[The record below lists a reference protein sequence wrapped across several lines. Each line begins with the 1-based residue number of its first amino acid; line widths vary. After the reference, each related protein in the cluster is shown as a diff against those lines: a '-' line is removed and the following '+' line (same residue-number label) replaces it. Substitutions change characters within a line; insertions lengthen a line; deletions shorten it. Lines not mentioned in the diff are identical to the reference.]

1 MLSGPWPTGSNWAGN
16 VAFRATGVHTPR
28 SVEELQLLV
37 TRGDPLRAVGSR
49 HSFTRIADT
58 TGHQVSMAALPRVLE
73 VDSATRSVR
82 VSAGLRYGD
91 LAGALSQAGL
101 ALPNLGSLPHISVAG
116 SCATGTHGSGMRNPV
131 LSAGVGSLTMVT
143 AGGDLL
149 RVDRESHG
157 EDYGGFVIALGRL
170 GIVTELVL
178 DLVPAFEVAQTVVED
193 VAEEVAVEQLP
204 AILAAAYSVS
214 IFTDWRSDRV
224 QVWVK
229 EQLGRTDGWSG
240 RPLWGGRL
248 ADGPRHPIA
257 GMPTQN
263 ATTQLG
269 IPGPW
274 SERLPHFRLDFTP
287 SSGKELQ
294 SEYVV
299 PMTRAAEAWQAL
311 GVVRERIARVLQ
323 VSEVRAIATDDLWLS
338 PTGGSPSVAFH
349 FTWVPDTEAVLPVVA
364 AVEQQLAPLG
374 ARPHWGKVFSTPP
387 SVLADL
393 YPRMDDFRRLVT
405 ALDPTG
411 VFGNEL
417 VDTWI
422 GVR

>member
-214 IFTDWRSDRV
+214 IFTDWRSERV

-299 PMTRAAEAWQAL
+299 PMTRAAEAWRAL

-323 VSEVRAIATDDLWLS
+323 VSEIRAIAADDLWLS

-349 FTWVPDTEAVLPVVA
+349 FTWIPDTEAVLPVVA

-387 SVLADL
+387 SALADL

-405 ALDPTG
+405 TLDPTG

-422 GVR
+422 GLR

>member
-1 MLSGPWPTGSNWAGN
+1 MLSGPTPPGTNWAGN
-16 VAFRATGVHTPR
+16 VTFQATGVHTPR

-58 TGHQVSMAALPRVLE
+58 TGHQVSMTALPRVLE

-157 EDYGGFVIALGRL
+157 EDYAGFVIALGRL

-178 DLVPAFEVAQTVVED
+178 DLVPAFEVAQTVVDD

-214 IFTDWRSDRV
+214 IFTDWRSERV

-229 EQLGRTDGWSG
+229 EQLGRADGWSG
-240 RPLWGGRL
+240 RPLWGGRP

-257 GMPTQN
+257 GMPIQN

-299 PMTRAAEAWQAL
+299 PMTRAAEAWRAL

-323 VSEVRAIATDDLWLS
+323 VSEVRAIAADDLWLS

-349 FTWVPDTEAVLPVVA
+349 FTWIPDTEAVLPVVA

-387 SVLADL
+387 SALADL

-405 ALDPTG
+405 TLDPTG

-422 GVR
+422 GLR